1 MMIKPKNGR
10 LSALILL
17 FAFIA
22 GCAALP
28 QKPEVPRVSITAIN
42 LVEAG
47 ILEQRY
53 HVKLRVQNPNGFDF
67 AINGIQFEITLNGQ
81 SFVSGVSGNTVNI
94 PRFGTAVLDLEAVST
109 LASLARQLQEITE
122 SKTPTARYG
131 ITGKVHL
138 AQPAISLPFHEEG
151 EIKPPWAEGQ

>member
-1 MMIKPKNGR
+1 MIIKPRGG
-10 LSALILL
+10 LLLGVTVIFALLV
-17 FAFIA
+17 

-28 QKPEVPRVSITAIN
+28 QKPEAPRVSLTAIN

-53 HVKLRVQNPNGFDF
+53 QVKLRVQNPNDFDF
-67 AINGIQFEITLNGQ
+67 VIKGMQFAIKLNGQ

-94 PRFGTAVLDLEAVST
+94 PRFGSAVLELEAIST
-109 LASLARQLQEITE
+109 LAGLTRQLKELTE
-122 SKTPTARYG
+122 SNTPTTSYG

-138 AQPAISLPFHEEG
+138 ARPAISLPFHEEG
-151 EIKPPWAEGQ
+151 EIKLPWLEGQ